1 MTKPREV
8 VVVGMGNVYRGDDGV
23 GLVVAE
29 RVRAAAPAGVRVLE
43 CEQEPTR
50 LLDAWQ
56 GAEAVVVVD
65 AVAPM
70 RDPGLLHR
78 YDATGEPLPAQVFR
92 SSTHAFGV
100 GDAIEVGRA
109 LGRLPAQVI
118 VYGIEGQSF
127 DLGSSLSPPVAAAVE
142 PAAAAVLAD
151 VRRFEREESPCTS
164 ER

>member
-1 MTKPREV
+1 MTEPREV
-8 VVVGMGNVYRGDDGV
+8 LVVGMGNVYRGDDGV
-23 GLVVAE
+23 GLLVAE
-29 RVRAAAPAGVRVLE
+29 RVRDAALPGVRVLE

-78 YDATGEPLPAQVFR
+78 YDATGEPLPARVFR

-109 LGRLPAQVI
+109 LGRLPGHVI

-142 PAAAAVLAD
+142 QAAEAVLAD
-151 VRRFEREESPCTS
+151 VQCFEKEDGPCTS
-164 ER
+164 GR